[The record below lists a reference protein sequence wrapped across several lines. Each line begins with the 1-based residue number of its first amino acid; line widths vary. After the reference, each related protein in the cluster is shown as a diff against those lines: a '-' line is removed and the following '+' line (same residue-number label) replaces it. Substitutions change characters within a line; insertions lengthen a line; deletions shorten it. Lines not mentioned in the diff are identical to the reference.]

1 MGTLL
6 WVALWLGG
14 LIALAYCRASLLG
27 ATGAIAAGLV
37 VTTIFSSM
45 GWFTLTLC
53 WVLFAGVAILL
64 NNPEYRKRFI
74 TNPAFDALSKSLPPL
89 SETERVALE
98 AGTVGWEGELFSGQ
112 PQWEKLLTIPTPKL
126 TEEEEAFLNGPVK
139 TLCEMTNDWEIT
151 HTLNDLPETVWQFII
166 ENGFF
171 ALVIPKKFGGKGF
184 SEYAH
189 SEILCTLAGRSLTLA
204 STVAVPNSLGPAEL
218 ILRYGT
224 QAQTEY
230 YLPRL
235 ASGKE
240 IPCFALTAPEAG
252 SDAGAIPDTGVICKG
267 QFEGKEIVGIKLN
280 WNKRYITL
288 APVATLLGLAFKL
301 YDPEHLLG
309 EKKELGI
316 TCALI
321 PTNTPG
327 VTTGRRHMPSNIPF
341 QNGPTQGK
349 DVFIP
354 VDWIIGGA
362 NMAGHGWRM
371 LMECL
376 STGRAVSLPSSSA
389 GGARNAALT
398 CGAYS
403 RIRRQF
409 NTSIANF
416 EGIQEALGRIGG
428 MTYLCE
434 AVRNLTVAMVDA
446 GEKPSV
452 PSAIAK
458 YHVTELGRKIA
469 NDAMDI
475 HGGKGIMMGPSNYLC
490 RTYQGVPIGITVEG
504 ANILTRNMII
514 FGQGA
519 IRCHP
524 YVLKE
529 MHAMQH
535 HNVQEFEHYMGQH
548 IRFTLSNAAHA
559 LFNGLTF
566 ARFASSP
573 TTTFTKRY
581 YQQLSRASSAF
592 ALVADASMAIL
603 GGKLKFK
610 ESISSRLG
618 DLLAM
623 MYLMSAVLKRHQDQ
637 GSQATDIPLVRWSLD
652 YCLAEYWKTMDAL
665 LRNFPQRAVAF
676 GLRALVMPFGIP
688 CHYPNDKLNREITD
702 ILTTQNEA
710 RTRLTQRMFIS
721 NSPNDPIRIIANA
734 FDETL
739 THATLIKTV
748 FDASKNHE
756 EHGTLA
762 QSIEF
767 ALTSK
772 IITDEE
778 AKILNRVNE
787 LCQAVIAVDDFSKEE
802 MGGSASVAYK
812 EAGAKKATPKTRH
825 DQEGTHR
832 LN

>member
-1 MGTLL
+1 MGTMV
-6 WVALWLGG
+6 WIALWLGG
-14 LIALAYCRASLLG
+14 LIALAYGRASLLT
-27 ATGAIAAGLV
+27 ATGAIAAGLF
-37 VTTIFSSM
+37 VTTLFSSL
-45 GWFTLTLC
+45 GWFTLTIL
-53 WVLFAGVAILL
+53 WVLFGSLAFIL
-64 NNPEYRKRFI
+64 NNEEQRKRFI
-74 TNPAFDALSKSLPPL
+74 TNPAFDALSKSLPSL

-98 AGTVGWEGELFSGQ
+98 AGTVGWEGELFSGR

-126 TEEEEAFLNGPVK
+126 TEEEEAFLNGEAK
-139 TLCEMTNDWEIT
+139 TLCEMVNDWEVT
-151 HTLNDLPETVWQFII
+151 HTLNDLPENVWQFLIK
-166 ENGFF
+166 NGFF
-171 ALVIPKKFGGKGF
+171 ALVIPKKYGGKGF
-184 SEYAH
+184 SEFAH
-189 SEILCTLAGRSLTLA
+189 SEILCMLAGRSLTLA

-218 ILRYGT
+218 LLRYGT
-224 QAQTEY
+224 QQQAEY

-235 ASGKE
+235 ASGEE
-240 IPCFALTAPEAG
+240 IPCFALTGPEAG
-252 SDAGAIPDTGVICKG
+252 SDAGAIPDTGIICKG
-267 QFEGKEIVGIKLN
+267 QFEGKEIVGILLN

-301 YDPEHLLG
+301 YDPEGLLG

-321 PTNTPG
+321 PTHTEG
-327 VTTGRRHMPSNIPF
+327 VTTGRRHLPSNIPF

-354 VDWIIGGA
+354 LDWIIGGPA
-362 NMAGHGWRM
+362 MAGHGWRM
-371 LMECL
+371 LVECL
-376 STGRAVSLPSSSA
+376 STGRAISLPSSSA
-389 GGARNAALT
+389 GGARGAVLT

-409 NTSIANF
+409 HTSISSF
-416 EGIQEALGRIGG
+416 EGIQEVLGRIGG

-452 PSAIAK
+452 PGAISK

-469 NDAMDI
+469 NDAMDL
-475 HGGKGIMMGPSNYLC
+475 HGGKGIMMGPNNYLC

-548 IRFTLSNAAHA
+548 ISFTLSNAAHA
-559 LFNGLTF
+559 LFHGLTF
-566 ARFASSP
+566 AHFANAP

-581 YQQLSRASSAF
+581 YQQLGRASSAF
-592 ALVADASMAIL
+592 ALVADAAMALL

-637 GSQATDIPLVRWSLD
+637 GSPTADIPLVRWSLD
-652 YCLAEYWKTMDAL
+652 YCLAEYWKTMNEL

-688 CHYPNDKLNREITD
+688 CHYPNDRLNREITD

-710 RTRLTQRMFIS
+710 RTRLLQRVFVS
-721 NSPNDPIRIIANA
+721 TNKNDPIRTITMAFEESIAN
-734 FDETL
+734 
-739 THATLIKTV
+739 ATLIKTV
-748 FDASKNHE
+748 FDATKNHE
-756 EHGTLA
+756 AHGTLT

-772 IITDEE
+772 IITEEE
-778 AKILNRVNE
+778 AQTLNRVSE

-802 MGGSASVAYK
+802 LGQRASTGTK
-812 EAGAKKATPKTRH
+812 EASLKKTVSKSHQGHEPRH
-825 DQEGTHR
+825 